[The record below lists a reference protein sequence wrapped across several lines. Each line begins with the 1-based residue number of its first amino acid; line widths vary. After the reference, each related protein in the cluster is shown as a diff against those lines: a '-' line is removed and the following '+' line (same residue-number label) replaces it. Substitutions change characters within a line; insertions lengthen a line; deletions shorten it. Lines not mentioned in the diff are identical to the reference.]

1 MKILFIA
8 SDLNKI
14 GGIQRYNKI
23 FLQNI
28 IELGENTK
36 LVELK
41 GSGLISKF
49 KFIANAILKSLI
61 FRPDVI
67 ICAHIN
73 FSPICY
79 FLKKFFGF
87 EYTITVY
94 GIETANIKNK
104 LHYKALKSTKF
115 IINLFEQTADNII
128 RQIPESEEKIILV
141 PNSVNGDKF
150 FIKEKSADLINR
162 YNLNGFKIIVT
173 ACRLVKADRGT
184 KCYDKVIQA
193 LPVVL
198 ERASDIK
205 YLLVGEGDD
214 LEEMK
219 KLANDLNL
227 GENIIFVGAPSNK
240 EMIDYYNLADV
251 FVLISQKEGFPAIVH
266 LEALSCGKPVVCGEQ
281 PGREK
286 DLFQKEF
293 GIVVDSNNKKNI
305 AEAII
310 NVLTGKAPKH
320 LYDQNLLRKR
330 VLENYG
336 PEACKKNVENLLKRL
351 RKSD

>member
-1 MKILFIA
+1 MRILFIT
-8 SDLNKI
+8 SDLSKI

-28 IELGENTK
+28 IELRENVK
-36 LVELK
+36 SVELK
-41 GSGLISKF
+41 GSGLILKF
-49 KFIANAILKSLI
+49 KFIANVILKSLI
-61 FRPDVI
+61 FGPDII
-67 ICAHIN
+67 ICAHLN

-79 FLKKFFGF
+79 FLKKFFRF
-87 EYTITVY
+87 EYVITVY
-94 GIETANIKNK
+94 GIETADIKKK
-104 LHYKALKSTKF
+104 LHYKALKSARF

-128 RQIPESEEKIILV
+128 RQIPESRGKIILL

-162 YNLNGFKIIVT
+162 YNLDGFKIIVT
-173 ACRLVKADRGT
+173 VCRLVKADRGT
-184 KCYDKVIQA
+184 KGYDKVIQS
-193 LPVVL
+193 LPIVL
-198 ERASDIK
+198 ERVPDIR
-205 YLLVGEGDD
+205 YLLVGDGDD

-227 GENIIFVGAPSNK
+227 KENIVFTRAPSNK
-240 EMIDYYNLADV
+240 EMVDYYNLADV
-251 FVLISQKEGFPAIVH
+251 FILTSQKEGFPAIVH

-286 DLFQKEF
+286 DLFEKEF
-293 GIVVDSNNKKNI
+293 GIVVDTDNKKDI

-310 NVLTGKAPKH
+310 NVLAGKAPRH

-336 PEACKKNVENLLKRL
+336 PEAYKKNVENLLKRL

>member
-1 MKILFIA
+1 MKILFIT
-8 SDLNKI
+8 SDLSKI

-36 LVELK
+36 LIELK
-41 GSGLISKF
+41 GGSLISKF

-61 FRPDVI
+61 FRPDMI

-87 EYTITVY
+87 EYVVTVY
-94 GIETANIKNK
+94 GIETADIKNK
-104 LHYKALKSTKF
+104 LHYKALKSARF
-115 IINLFEQTADNII
+115 IINLFEQAADSVA
-128 RQIPESEEKIILV
+128 RQIPGSKEKIILI

-162 YNLNGFKIIVT
+162 YNLNGFKIIITV
-173 ACRLVKADRGT
+173 CRLVKADRGT

-193 LPVVL
+193 LPIVL
-198 ERASDIK
+198 ERAPNIK
-205 YLLVGEGDD
+205 YLLIGEGDD

-227 GENIIFVGAPSNK
+227 RENIIFVGAPSNK

-251 FVLISQKEGFPAIVH
+251 FVLVSQKEGFPAIVH

-281 PGREK
+281 PGKEK
-286 DLFQKEF
+286 NLFKKEF
-293 GIVVDSNNKKNI
+293 GIVVNTDSKKDI
-305 AEAII
+305 AEAIV

-336 PEACKKNVENLLKRL
+336 PEAYKKNVENLLKRL
-351 RKSD
+351 RK